1 MRILLPPGRANSLAL
16 GGGRKEG
23 RKEGEEKE
31 KRDDEV
37 RWKRR
42 NDRMIYIES
51 YLLPFLTDDRAKWID
66 RWQRFLAN
74 LVETWLEIFLPFS
87 FYILVSIRRKGILI
101 DDSLLFLDRRRVKK
115 EREYCLEGAL
125 D

>member
-1 MRILLPPGRANSLAL
+1 
-16 GGGRKEG
+16 
-23 RKEGEEKE
+23 
-31 KRDDEV
+31 
-37 RWKRR
+37 
-42 NDRMIYIES
+42 MIYIES
-51 YLLPFLTDDRAKWID
+51 YLPFLTDDRAKWID

-101 DDSLLFLDRRRVKK
+101 DDSLLFRRRVKK
-115 EREYCLEGAL
+115 EGEYCLEGAL